1 MTRLP
6 SKFFAALVCATAA
19 GAAHAD
25 DALWKTVQEE
35 PNIVLLVRH
44 GELQRERGRNG
55 LAYDASGQCQGETML
70 SELGRKNAER
80 VGQVFKAHGVTPQV
94 VASALCRT
102 RDTAMLA
109 FGKAELDPT
118 LRPLQAS
125 DKAQLKD
132 FLAASAGW
140 IQRYRS
146 ALPLAMVM
154 HFPNI
159 DALVGEQPRYGEM
172 VVTRADEQGELN
184 VLGSIVLYQGAAGD

>member
-80 VGQVFKAHGVTPQV
+80 VGQVDHESGQRNNLRRWILLLVLFKG
-94 VASALCRT
+94 
-102 RDTAMLA
+102 
-109 FGKAELDPT
+109 LDACI
-118 LRPLQAS
+118 LS
-125 DKAQLKD
+125 
-132 FLAASAGW
+132 
-140 IQRYRS
+140 
-146 ALPLAMVM
+146 
-154 HFPNI
+154 
-159 DALVGEQPRYGEM
+159 
-172 VVTRADEQGELN
+172 
-184 VLGSIVLYQGAAGD
+184 